1 LRKQLEV
8 LQQAKQRG
16 EGELLEAE
24 KRFQHQALL
33 SQQHKEKLQLD
44 TTKASYESLSSLH
57 ESLSQQHLKV
67 CDAYA

>member
-1 LRKQLEV
+1 
-8 LQQAKQRG
+8 
-16 EGELLEAE
+16 
-24 KRFQHQALL
+24 LL